1 VAAVRER
8 SSIGGPA
15 AGSFQRLI
23 EFRPFFVLAAKSIVL
38 MKPIVLMPI
47 VLILSALF
55 IACAAMAN
63 GVAVTEFGP
72 GSVRLQGSA
81 ESLCLE
87 VHDSTIAT
95 VLAAMGRA
103 FNVRYRSAIAL
114 GDGISG
120 TYAGSL
126 TSVIRE
132 ILDGYDYGIK
142 HKDSALEVAVFGR
155 SRGRPVPPAL
165 SPPAITPV
173 RHVRCGRS
181 AGHRAACRSI

>member
-1 VAAVRER
+1 VVAVRER
-8 SSIGGPA
+8 SSIGEPA
-15 AGSFQRLI
+15 AGSVRRFI
-23 EFRPFFVLAAKSIVL
+23 EFRHFFVLAAKPIAL

-47 VLILSALF
+47 VLSALF
-55 IACAAMAN
+55 IASAAMAN
-63 GVAVTEFGP
+63 GVAINEFGP

-81 ESLCLE
+81 EALRLE
-87 VHDSTIAT
+87 VHNSTIAT

-103 FNVRYRSAIAL
+103 FNVRYRSSIAL
-114 GDGISG
+114 GNGISG
-120 TYAGSL
+120 IYAGSL

-132 ILDGYDYGIK
+132 ILDGYDYAIK
-142 HKDSALEVAVFGR
+142 HQDSVLEIAVFGR

-181 AGHRAACRSI
+181 AGHQAACRSI